1 MTDIHSYDEMLDIIF
16 QAKQAVKVDKIDN
29 FKFKLPNIVIQ
40 GPRRTLFTNFVEWCN
55 HINRLPQSVCNFISS
70 ELSCVCYIA
79 PENWLLIAGSFR
91 QNQMESLLK
100 KYIRQLVLCSQ
111 CCSPNTSI
119 IKTNKFHVIKCHSCS
134 SEKTIDSY

>member
-1 MTDIHSYDEMLDIIF
+1 MTYMQTYEEMLDIIF
-16 QAKQAVKVDKIDN
+16 EAKEAEKVEKKDN

-40 GPRRTLFTNFVEWCN
+40 GPRRTLFVNFVDWCN

-70 ELSCVCYIA
+70 ELSCVCSIA
-79 PENWLLIAGSFR
+79 PDNWLLITGSFK

-111 CCSPNTSI
+111 CSSPNTSI
-119 IKTNKFHVIKCHSCS
+119 TKTNKFHVIKCNSCY
-134 SEKTIDSY
+134 SEKTIFT